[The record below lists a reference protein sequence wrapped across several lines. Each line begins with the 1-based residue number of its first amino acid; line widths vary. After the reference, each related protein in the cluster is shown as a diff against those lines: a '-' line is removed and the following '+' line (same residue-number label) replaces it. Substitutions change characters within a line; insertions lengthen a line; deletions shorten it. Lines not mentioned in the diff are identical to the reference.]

1 MGSIF
6 KSRAQCG
13 RIAEKQCY
21 LEKKNR
27 RQRDM
32 LDTWRWF
39 GEYEQMKH
47 KKAKKTNN
55 ITYRFH
61 WPWFRGLSPMKGQ
74 IWSYSKTIAYYN
86 SLFVIS
92 TLAEDM

>member
-1 MGSIF
+1 
-6 KSRAQCG
+6 
-13 RIAEKQCY
+13 
-21 LEKKNR
+21 
-27 RQRDM
+27 M

-47 KKAKKTNN
+47 KKAKKKPN

-74 IWSYSKTIAYYN
+74 ILSYSKTIAYYN

>member
-1 MGSIF
+1 MVF
-6 KSRAQCG
+6 R
-13 RIAEKQCY
+13 
-21 LEKKNR
+21 KKNR

-47 KKAKKTNN
+47 KKATKTKNN

-86 SLFVIS
+86 SRFVIS